1 MKKILAILLILI
13 PLAALSQEKKSNTLY
28 YKGLELFNAH
38 KYHEAIS
45 YFEKC
50 SPLDKAEYDESE
62 GAYYY
67 RAEEKIIDCYERLAE
82 EYFDRYNF
90 DKALK
95 YKRLEYNLTKQ
106 RFGENDPVYA
116 MNLEKLASINSDYGN
131 NSEALELQS
140 EAVKI
145 YKKVYGENS
154 KDYATAMGYLAY
166 YNYQIGNYTEAIK
179 LENIA
184 IKIRKNLFGENSFDF
199 AILLNDLA
207 NCYAADGN
215 YEAAIR
221 LETSA
226 MDIFKT
232 LYGEEDDDYAMALS
246 NLANF
251 YSTMRK
257 YDDAI
262 EMGTRAMEIRK
273 KNPGEHHPDYAI
285 SLVNLASY
293 YYDKNDCNKAIALV
307 SEACKIYKNTFGKQH
322 NYYARSLK
330 NLAKANFRAGNYG
343 KAAKDFQ
350 QSYSLLRSYVL
361 NNFSSMTYNER
372 SMFWSLYSDFF
383 GETLSLSA
391 YKKQS
396 PALLSLAYNGQ
407 LFAKGLTLNAEL
419 EIQQLIENSGDKTL
433 ADRYCKIKKDRATL
447 DELYSISPD
456 KREINA
462 DSLAQAIE
470 REEKL
475 LVESSKE
482 LGDYTR
488 NLSVEWKDIQKQLTD
503 KDVAIEFVD
512 IFDDKKELYAAL
524 ILKKNMK
531 NPQIVHLFDADE
543 LATIK
548 KNDYYTSPALNSL
561 IWKQL
566 QSYLDGVEN
575 VFFSPAGMFYT
586 TGIEYLPDENGVP
599 FSKKYKV
606 FRLSSTRELALNHDK
621 NPNRKAAVYGGIFYD
636 FDKGDW
642 SDLQD
647 ADYKR
652 DLDARTSFRDVAV
665 FDDESNT
672 RAGVAFLRGTKVE
685 ADTITAIL
693 RQNNF
698 QVSENCDVYA
708 TEGNFKNL
716 SGSGINILHIATH
729 GFYRNNRTFG
739 NSGFGFN
746 NQNKEDISLSRSG
759 LLMAGA
765 NSTLDPTKRDDI
777 PDGIDDG
784 VLTAKEI
791 SRLDFNGL
799 DLVILSACETALGDV
814 ADEGVYGLQRGFK
827 KAGAQT
833 IIMSLWEV
841 DDYATQLLMV
851 EFFKKLGA
859 GFSKRD
865 AFNAAQEYV
874 KNKTS
879 DPKYWAAFIIVDAL

>member
-1 MKKILAILLILI
+1 MIAHQNTAPMKKILAILLILI

-90 DKALK
+90 DKALR

-106 RFGENDPVYA
+106 RFGGNDPVYA

-131 NSEALELQS
+131 NSEALELQL
-140 EAVKI
+140 EAVNI
-145 YKKVYGENS
+145 FKKVYGENCE
-154 KDYATAMGYLAY
+154 DYATAVGDLAS

-184 IKIRKNLFGENSFDF
+184 IKINKKLFGENSYEF
-199 AILLNDLA
+199 AISLNNLA
-207 NCYAADGN
+207 NYYAADGN

-293 YYDKNDCNKAIALV
+293 YYDKNDCNKAITLV
-307 SEACKIYKNTFGKQH
+307 SEACEIYKNTFGKQH

-482 LGDYTR
+482 IGDYTR
-488 NLSVEWKDIQKQLTD
+488 RLSVEWKDVRKQLTD
-503 KDVAIEFVD
+503 NDIAIEFVD
-512 IFDDKKELYAAL
+512 IVDDKKEIYAAL
-524 ILKKNMK
+524 IIKKNMK
-531 NPQIVHLFDADE
+531 YPQIVHLFDADDF
-543 LATIK
+543 ATLNK
-548 KNDYYTSPALNSL
+548 KEFYTTPALNSL
-561 IWKQL
+561 IWKKL
-566 QSYLDGVEN
+566 ETYLTGVEN
-575 VFFSPAGMFYT
+575 VFFSPAGIFYT

-599 FSKKYKV
+599 FSKKFNV
-606 FRLSSTRELALNHDK
+606 CRLSSTRELALNHDK

-636 FDKGDW
+636 FGKGDW
-642 SDLQD
+642 ADLQD
-647 ADYKR
+647 GND
-652 DLDARTSFRDVAV
+652 
-665 FDDESNT
+665 

-693 RQNNF
+693 LQNDF
-698 QVSENCDVYA
+698 QVSENCGVDA
-708 TEGNFKNL
+708 TEESFKNL

-729 GFYRNNRTFG
+729 GFYRSNRTFG
-739 NSGFGFN
+739 GSDFGGN
-746 NQNKEDISLSRSG
+746 NQNSEDISLSRSG

-765 NSTLDPTKRDDI
+765 NSALDPNKRKDI
-777 PDGIDDG
+777 PEGIDDG
-784 VLTAKEI
+784 ILTAKEI

-799 DLVILSACETALGDV
+799 DLVILSACETALGDLT
-814 ADEGVYGLQRGFK
+814 DEGVFGLQRGFK

-841 DDYATQLLMV
+841 DDHATQLLMV
-851 EFFKKLGA
+851 EFFKKLGS
-859 GFSKRD
+859 GLSKRE